1 MKKNIRLTEN
11 DIRKI
16 VKNSLQRILNEDVD
30 ESIGDRFKGMYQG
43 FKQGANSMNSANR
56 KATDYDQLHYGKQG
70 EVERYGQNR
79 RDYDN
84 VNLAK
89 RNIWNA
95 MSCLHQVKKE
105 WVRNYF
111 MQLSKIYDDLKRINR
126 Y

>member
-1 MKKNIRLTEN
+1 
-11 DIRKI
+11 
-16 VKNSLQRILNEDVD
+16 
-30 ESIGDRFKGMYQG
+30 MYQG
-43 FKQGANSMNSANR
+43 FKQGANSINSANR
-56 KATDYDQLHYGKQG
+56 KSTDYDQLHYGKQG
-70 EVERYGQNR
+70 EVDRYGQNR

-105 WVRNYF
+105 WARNYF
-111 MQLSKIYDDLKRINR
+111 IQLSKIYDELKRINR